1 MADFEYPSIRLAWN
15 DPDFEEKI
23 KSYVL
28 EFYDVFRR
36 REELRKLA
44 AQTAKNQ
51 TTNPTNAK
59 NTTCIQIDCNNLP
72 KECIS

>member
-1 MADFEYPSIRLAWN
+1 MKNGIISCLNNKEEQEVADFEYPSIRLAWN

-36 REELRKLA
+36 ASRLV
-44 AQTAKNQ
+44 
-51 TTNPTNAK
+51 
-59 NTTCIQIDCNNLP
+59 NT
-72 KECIS
+72 